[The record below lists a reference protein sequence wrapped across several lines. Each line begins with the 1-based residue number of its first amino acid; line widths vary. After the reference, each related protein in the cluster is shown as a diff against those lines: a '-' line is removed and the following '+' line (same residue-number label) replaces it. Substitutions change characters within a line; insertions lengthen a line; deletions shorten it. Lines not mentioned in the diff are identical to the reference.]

1 MELSLQLSNCI
12 SSITTDALLIYIFC
26 TSCEPEN
33 VLTFQEIKK
42 LIGVQSNHGVEYF
55 GGPASPTH

>member
-33 VLTFQEIKK
+33 VLTVQEIKIK
-42 LIGVQSNHGVEYF
+42 TILNLQHLQIHVNR
-55 GGPASPTH
+55 